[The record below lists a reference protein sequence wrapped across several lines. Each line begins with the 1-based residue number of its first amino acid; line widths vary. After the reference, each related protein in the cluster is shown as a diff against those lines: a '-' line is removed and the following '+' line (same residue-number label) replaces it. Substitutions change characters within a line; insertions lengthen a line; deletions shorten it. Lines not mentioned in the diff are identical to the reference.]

1 MTILSL
7 SLFLGTSGVMLFNSF
22 SGGLNLA
29 IWSLALLS
37 SLGLLLW
44 RFRMLRPSGLFLITV
59 GLFFAA
65 TFAWR
70 ASTVLFSLN
79 ILALLLLGGV
89 AMQRLTQDRFV
100 TAGVLDYSFRILTSW
115 CKLPLAYVKLLFRDT
130 RNTEARGTTQSAFG
144 PLLRG
149 TLLSL
154 PLLLLFGTLLVAADS
169 GFADM
174 VRRLFNWDFADLI
187 TTGSKLLF
195 WSTVAGGFLRQI
207 LLGQQEGGEQS
218 TSTGSGWLGR
228 VETTMVLGSL
238 DLLFFAF
245 IALQF
250 SYFFGG
256 SDGMLAYGL
265 NRSEYARRGFFEL
278 VTVAALAISLLLALD
293 WGVKRHEPS
302 VVKSYRKLAS
312 FMVLLLFALLASA
325 LHRMYLY
332 QRACGLTELRFY
344 TTFFMAWLGLILF
357 WFMGTVLRG
366 RRHYFA
372 FGALVSGIGII
383 ALLNLIN
390 PDGIICRENL
400 ARQMSGR
407 TVDIPYLAGLS
418 TDALPDL
425 LAGVA
430 MMPEKERTEA
440 SAAIYNCWQYQINS
454 EASWRDWSWSRQQ
467 ATLAFN
473 SQIATLIPPVGP
485 PPAAQTLS
493 PSN

>member
-1 MTILSL
+1 MSGTKQLPPAMAILSL

-37 SLGLLLW
+37 SLGFLLW
-44 RFRMLRPSGLFLITV
+44 RFRMLRPSGIFLITV
-59 GLFFAA
+59 GLFFAT

-70 ASTVLFSLN
+70 ASMVLFSLN
-79 ILALLLLGGV
+79 LLALLLLGGV
-89 AMQRLTQDRFV
+89 ALQRLTQDRFV
-100 TAGVLDYSFRILTSW
+100 TAGVLDYSLRVLTSW

-130 RNTEARGTTQSAFG
+130 RNTEARGTEQSTFG

-154 PLLLLFGTLLVAADS
+154 PLLLLFGSLLVAADS

-195 WSTVAGGFLRQI
+195 WSTVAGGFLRQVI
-207 LLGQQEGGEQS
+207 LGQQEEREQS

-265 NRSEYARRGFFEL
+265 NRSE
-278 VTVAALAISLLLALD
+278 
-293 WGVKRHEPS
+293 
-302 VVKSYRKLAS
+302 
-312 FMVLLLFALLASA
+312 
-325 LHRMYLY
+325 
-332 QRACGLTELRFY
+332 
-344 TTFFMAWLGLILF
+344 
-357 WFMGTVLRG
+357 
-366 RRHYFA
+366 
-372 FGALVSGIGII
+372 
-383 ALLNLIN
+383 
-390 PDGIICRENL
+390 
-400 ARQMSGR
+400 
-407 TVDIPYLAGLS
+407 
-418 TDALPDL
+418 
-425 LAGVA
+425 
-430 MMPEKERTEA
+430 
-440 SAAIYNCWQYQINS
+440 
-454 EASWRDWSWSRQQ
+454 
-467 ATLAFN
+467 
-473 SQIATLIPPVGP
+473 
-485 PPAAQTLS
+485 
-493 PSN
+493 